1 MNAVRTTAEPYWDL
15 VEQSLEEAAF
25 FWKRW
30 EADLESLTRSL
41 DEVSSWTEDRLHGAL
56 DGIRVGSEKVVEITE
71 AALRGKDPAA
81 ITAAAHVLAAQSPAS
96 AREALATVIR
106 SAKGTPLLAMTRG
119 IET

>member
-41 DEVSSWTEDRLHGAL
+41 DDVWSWTEDRLHGAL
-56 DGIRVGSEKVVEITE
+56 DGVRVGRRKNHASHGGQP
-71 AALRGKDPAA
+71 AGQGSRGDYGRG
-81 ITAAAHVLAAQSPAS
+81 
-96 AREALATVIR
+96 ARARRAD
-106 SAKGTPLLAMTRG
+106 SHACP
-119 IET
+119 